1 MSLNCVIFWLQLRS
15 DMHIVLEDGI
25 SRGYLVLM
33 KKIIVEAKIDDVKYF
48 IIILLYFTRK

>member
-1 MSLNCVIFWLQLRS
+1 
-15 DMHIVLEDGI
+15 MHIVLEDGI